1 MSKLLDILLE
11 ITLSDSD
18 VKDIVNKGYIIA
30 IKLKGERNF
39 IKNVKPLSSSVKNG
53 ETYLSAE
60 VLNPETNKVEK
71 KEYKVSDINNINRS
85 STKKDLPT
93 PEPKKAEP
101 APVEPEEEEIP
112 LAEPI
117 RKPSGKTKDFIIDL
131 INNNR
136 AAKIYY
142 QGVMENK
149 PLWRVILPVAYGKRT
164 TKQGTHD
171 YIRAWQWEGP
181 SVRGVPKWKLFRKDR
196 IIDWD
201 MSTTEVI
208 KRVPDSNY
216 NPNGDAWMD
225 VLYTNAIFENMKFDK
240 KKRRKNLMEG
250 LKLLIFEIIKS

>member
-11 ITLSDSD
+11 ITLTDTD
-18 VKDIVNKGYIIA
+18 VKDIVSKGYIIA

-39 IKNVKPLSSSVKNG
+39 IKNVKPLASSVKNN
-53 ETYLSAE
+53 ELYLSAE
-60 VLNPETNKVEK
+60 VQDPVSGEVEK
-71 KEYKVSDINNINRS
+71 KEYKVSDINNINRA
-85 STKKDLPT
+85 STKKEFTPIEKKAPT
-93 PEPKKAEP
+93 PT
-101 APVEPEEEEIP
+101 EPEEEETP
-112 LAEPI
+112 LVEPV
-117 RKPSGKTKDFIIDL
+117 RKPASKTKDFIVDL

-142 QGVMENK
+142 QGVQEDK
-149 PLWRVILPVAYGKRT
+149 PAWRTVLPVAYGNRT
-164 TKQGTHD
+164 TKQGKHD
-171 YIRAWQWEGP
+171 YIRGWQWEGP

-225 VLYTNAIFENMKFDK
+225 ILYTNAIFENMIFNK
-240 KKRRKNLMEG
+240 KKRKKKLMEG
-250 LKLLIFEIIKS
+250 LKSIVSEIIKK